1 MDEEEFI
8 PITKKDI
15 DHTNVQGDVSDNKTH
30 FVEISFDGF
39 RLCETTTEAITLDE
53 FNKKVLKLWQ
63 DLDKFL
69 MESMER
75 RRKTMKE
82 NPGHL
87 DRNREFA

>member
-8 PITKKDI
+8 PVTKKDI

-39 RLCETTTEAITLDE
+39 RLCETTTEPITLDS
-53 FNKKVLKLWQ
+53 FNEKVLKLWQ

-75 RRKTMKE
+75 RRTKMKE
-82 NPGHL
+82 TTDHMN
-87 DRNREFA
+87 RNREFA